1 MPKFW
6 AISGYVGEI
15 NDKKFS
21 FQLALPKDRQ
31 SFCEVKKKRH
41 QISKKNKL
49 LHMNYPNVLKMQKF
63 SKKIPIGSGYNSR
76 LKYVFSTKHAQ
87 KFHLPVFPQRM
98 KKMSM
103 SIGFF

>member
-41 QISKKNKL
+41 QISKKK
-49 LHMNYPNVLKMQKF
+49 
-63 SKKIPIGSGYNSR
+63 
-76 LKYVFSTKHAQ
+76 
-87 KFHLPVFPQRM
+87 
-98 KKMSM
+98 
-103 SIGFF
+103 